1 MTDLSCSFPGCDCHP
16 SKGDDILRI
25 SAKGRGEPFVGRCR
39 EHYGAEIPADLA
51 QSMAYAKRPDVQQSL
66 SPAPQGRVFRIGVNP
81 QSGELSVTQT
91 AGEPLGLSFTA
102 DDRPVVPE
110 SVTAVECVSPAPT
123 LDYDLLADAP
133 SATGNQ
139 IVGVVHGY
147 CERETRELDS
157 RKDGDKWKLS
167 IADGRGGF
175 TTWTRETPLEAWT
188 AAATDL
194 GLLGSPAPTEGP
206 DDA

>member
-1 MTDLSCSFPGCDCHP
+1 MTDLSCSFPGCECHP

-66 SPAPQGRVFRIGVNP
+66 APAPQGRVFRIGVNP

-123 LDYDLLADAP
+123 VDREKELRERMNLIERFAKALAHPHCQD
-133 SATGNQ
+133 
-139 IVGVVHGY
+139 
-147 CERETRELDS
+147 CEG
-157 RKDGDKWKLS
+157 DGIDEEG
-167 IADGRGGF
+167 AE
-175 TTWTRETPLEAWT
+175 WTLCECVRSYLRTSERV
-188 AAATDL
+188 
-194 GLLGSPAPTEGP
+194 SPAPTEG
-206 DDA
+206 DGNG